1 MTQDLDQTALLV
13 SAFMVSLFALPLA
26 MAWIEQSPQKSRM
39 CRSRAARRD
48 TDRLRD
54 PE

>member
-1 MTQDLDQTALLV
+1 VLLV
-13 SAFMVSLFALPLA
+13 SAFMVALFALPLA
-26 MAWIEQSPQKSRM
+26 MAWIEQSPQKSRVG
-39 CRSRAARRD
+39 RSRVPRRD